1 MPCVMSGKI
10 MQLIDTNIII
20 YYLNGNPKISDF
32 FKNQQG
38 QIAISMIT
46 VAEILSYPYDEMERA
61 KIERF
66 LKNRFIW
73 FDVTEMVVF
82 KTGRL
87 RSQKKIKTPDAII
100 ASTALCHNLTLVTR
114 NIKDFDHL
122 PLILVNPID

>member
-87 RSQKKIKTPDAII
+87 RGQKKIKTPDAII

>member
-1 MPCVMSGKI
+1 MSGKI

-87 RSQKKIKTPDAII
+87 RGQKKIKTPDAII

>member
-73 FDVTEMVVF
+73 LDVTEMVVF

-87 RSQKKIKTPDAII
+87 RGQKKIKTPDAII